1 MEPTRS
7 GIYSI
12 AQQQALAL
20 RQAELLAYAEQKA
33 VDRAEHLQRQIDAT
47 DQAAVGNRRQLRHV
61 YPNPEQD
68 TGPLQR
74 RNTPSLPRAHGEER
88 FNLERHEIGQ
98 ASTPFMA
105 QQVAQ
110 GQLPTLTDQT
120 IFQSS
125 PQREHQQAAQAYQ
138 DTRSLT
144 ATVLGLQG
152 FRERIA

>member
-33 VDRAEHLQRQIDAT
+33 LDRAEHIQRQIDAT
-47 DQAAVGNRRQLRHV
+47 DQSAINNRRQLRHIL
-61 YPNPEQD
+61 PDPEQK
-68 TGPLQR
+68 
-74 RNTPSLPRAHGEER
+74 TPTLRDRHTPTLPRVHGEER
-88 FNLERHEIGQ
+88 FNLETHEIGHP
-98 ASTPFMA
+98 STPFLA

-110 GQLPTLTDQT
+110 GQLPDLNEAT

-125 PQREHQQAAQAYQ
+125 AHREHQEASQAYQ
-138 DTRSLT
+138 DTRALT